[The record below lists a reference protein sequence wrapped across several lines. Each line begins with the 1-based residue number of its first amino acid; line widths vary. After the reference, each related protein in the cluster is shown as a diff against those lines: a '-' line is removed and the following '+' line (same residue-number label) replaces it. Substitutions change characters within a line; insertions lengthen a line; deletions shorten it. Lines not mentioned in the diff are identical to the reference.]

1 MFVFSRE
8 ICGRKAVFLVI
19 RFTSTLAWR
28 VKSMMSL
35 TGQRARYIYTLSR
48 NSQIY
53 LHCTLGVRALF
64 SSTVVSFGIGYR
76 PAHLKPRE
84 KLAKS
89 ESVRDNSGYPG
100 RTDFRYLH
108 WSALKVPKGCF
119 RVRGSKNVFILT
131 IWWLQVIILGRTVF
145 YRCLPQGNS
154 GLRSLLF
161 QRGIIFVV
169 LLNGVQSKITVVQY
183 SWVRHPRSRVSLRL
197 LLCTGQSQQRQRIR
211 WTNQNL
217 KHLAREKTRSSN
229 LRLVGFLLVKSGGKS
244 KQTWNFLLKHFW
256 KKKCLRKDLLF
267 AGSRQLS
274 SGAQSSYGSPKTQDS
289 TILSWRL

>member
-1 MFVFSRE
+1 MFQYQGKTSPYRAPFISHTADKDKLFSYRLRLNLAIMFSFLRTWSSQSNVILLFCLFVCLFVFSRE

-35 TGQRARYIYTLSR
+35 TGQRARYIYALSR
-48 NSQIY
+48 NSPIY
-53 LHCTLGVRALF
+53 LHCALGIRALF
-64 SSTVVSFGIGYR
+64 SGTVVSFGLGHR
-76 PAHLKPRE
+76 PTHLKPRE
-84 KLAKS
+84 KLLKS

-108 WSALKVPKGCF
+108 WSALKVPKRCF

-169 LLNGVQSKITVVQY
+169 LLNGVQSKITFIQHN
-183 SWVRHPRSRVSLRL
+183 WVRHPRSRVTLRPL
-197 LLCTGQSQQRQRIR
+197 L
-211 WTNQNL
+211 
-217 KHLAREKTRSSN
+217 
-229 LRLVGFLLVKSGGKS
+229 
-244 KQTWNFLLKHFW
+244 
-256 KKKCLRKDLLF
+256 
-267 AGSRQLS
+267 
-274 SGAQSSYGSPKTQDS
+274 
-289 TILSWRL
+289 

>member
-1 MFVFSRE
+1 
-8 ICGRKAVFLVI
+8 
-19 RFTSTLAWR
+19 
-28 VKSMMSL
+28 MMSL

-53 LHCTLGVRALF
+53 RHCALGIRALF
-64 SSTVVSFGIGYR
+64 SSTVVSFGLGHR
-76 PAHLKPRE
+76 PTHLKPRQ

-100 RTDFRYLH
+100 RKDFRYLH

-119 RVRGSKNVFILT
+119 RVRGSKSVFILT

-169 LLNGVQSKITVVQY
+169 LLNGVQSKITFVQHNWVNN
-183 SWVRHPRSRVSLRL
+183 WVRHSRSRVSLL
-197 LLCTGQSQQRQRIR
+197 LLLWTSQSQQRQSIR
-211 WTNQNL
+211 WTNQNF
-217 KHLAREKTRSSN
+217 KRLAQEKTWASN

-244 KQTWNFLLKHFW
+244 KQTWNFLLKQFW

-274 SGAQSSYGSPKTQDS
+274 IGGQSSHGSPKAQDS

>member
-1 MFVFSRE
+1 
-8 ICGRKAVFLVI
+8 
-19 RFTSTLAWR
+19 
-28 VKSMMSL
+28 MMSL

-131 IWWLQVIILGRTVF
+131 I
-145 YRCLPQGNS
+145 
-154 GLRSLLF
+154 
-161 QRGIIFVV
+161 
-169 LLNGVQSKITVVQY
+169 
-183 SWVRHPRSRVSLRL
+183 
-197 LLCTGQSQQRQRIR
+197 
-211 WTNQNL
+211 
-217 KHLAREKTRSSN
+217 
-229 LRLVGFLLVKSGGKS
+229 
-244 KQTWNFLLKHFW
+244 
-256 KKKCLRKDLLF
+256 
-267 AGSRQLS
+267 
-274 SGAQSSYGSPKTQDS
+274 
-289 TILSWRL
+289 

>member
-1 MFVFSRE
+1 
-8 ICGRKAVFLVI
+8 
-19 RFTSTLAWR
+19 
-28 VKSMMSL
+28 MMSL

-53 LHCTLGVRALF
+53 RHCALGIRALF
-64 SSTVVSFGIGYR
+64 SSTVVSFGLGHR
-76 PAHLKPRE
+76 PTHLKPRE

-108 WSALKVPKGCF
+108 WSAMKVPKGCF

-169 LLNGVQSKITVVQY
+169 LLNGVQSKITFIQHN
-183 SWVRHPRSRVSLRL
+183 WVRHPLR
-197 LLCTGQSQQRQRIR
+197 
-211 WTNQNL
+211 
-217 KHLAREKTRSSN
+217 
-229 LRLVGFLLVKSGGKS
+229 GFLSDPCSELANHNRGKVS
-244 KQTWNFLLKHFW
+244 VGPT
-256 KKKCLRKDLLF
+256 R
-267 AGSRQLS
+267 
-274 SGAQSSYGSPKTQDS
+274 
-289 TILSWRL
+289 ILNV

>member
-1 MFVFSRE
+1 
-8 ICGRKAVFLVI
+8 
-19 RFTSTLAWR
+19 
-28 VKSMMSL
+28 MMSL

-53 LHCTLGVRALF
+53 RHCALGIRALF
-64 SSTVVSFGIGYR
+64 SSTVVSFGLGHR
-76 PAHLKPRE
+76 PTHLKPRE

-108 WSALKVPKGCF
+108 WSAMKVPKGCF

-169 LLNGVQSKITVVQY
+169 LLIKWCSIKNYIYTTQLGTAS
-183 SWVRHPRSRVSLRL
+183 SSRVSLRPL
-197 LLCTGQSQQRQRIR
+197 FWTSQSQQRQSIR
-211 WTNQNL
+211 WTNQNF
-217 KHLAREKTRSSN
+217 KRLAREKTRASN

-244 KQTWNFLLKHFW
+244 KQTWNFLLKQFW
-256 KKKCLRKDLLF
+256 KK
-267 AGSRQLS
+267 
-274 SGAQSSYGSPKTQDS
+274 SG
-289 TILSWRL
+289 